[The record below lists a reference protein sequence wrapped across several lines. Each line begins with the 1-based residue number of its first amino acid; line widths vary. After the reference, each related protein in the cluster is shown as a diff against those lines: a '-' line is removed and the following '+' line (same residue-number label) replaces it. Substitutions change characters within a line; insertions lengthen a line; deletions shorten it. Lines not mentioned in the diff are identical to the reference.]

1 MNRSYSKIRHI
12 QESNERLENRLISE
26 VNKVNDFDEYYPE
39 YNYTSL
45 GVLPKKGNPN
55 NIGVVFF
62 NGTDFGK
69 SEYRHPEDGERSIIF
84 IGKDGKFE
92 FDSSDIRYDGKT
104 PYVFGN
110 KLSNIHYDK
119 LLPLIKTSDGSP
131 SLSSVGNDLSV
142 NLLKTKKSGI
152 PQHILDTLK
161 DVYPNNWGR
170 ISEPGC
176 ETLDGVIDVFPAI
189 EGERWSILNFF
200 DTNPGVIKILVDKY
214 KDENET
220 NTLDGFKQWL
230 TDNKYE
236 LFGKDS
242 ELLASLV
249 KRNRRSF
256 ESGWETESKVINR
269 IKELSPSLKD
279 EDIIQYCLG
288 SIRDRI
294 DSIDVSIKGKGYQIK
309 PLSKIEPLDDGS
321 FSVTTY
327 GMKDWYKNK
336 VSSGLNYILYSNGK
350 DIVVF
355 HNKNYKVDYSSG
367 GKKVIHYDKPIR
379 DTRKG

>member
-1 MNRSYSKIRHI
+1 M
-12 QESNERLENRLISE
+12 
-26 VNKVNDFDEYYPE
+26 
-39 YNYTSL
+39 
-45 GVLPKKGNPN
+45 
-55 NIGVVFF
+55 
-62 NGTDFGK
+62 
-69 SEYRHPEDGERSIIF
+69 
-84 IGKDGKFE
+84 
-92 FDSSDIRYDGKT
+92 
-104 PYVFGN
+104 
-110 KLSNIHYDK
+110 
-119 LLPLIKTSDGSP
+119 
-131 SLSSVGNDLSV
+131 
-142 NLLKTKKSGI
+142 
-152 PQHILDTLK
+152 
-161 DVYPNNWGR
+161 
-170 ISEPGC
+170 
-176 ETLDGVIDVFPAI
+176 
-189 EGERWSILNFF
+189 
-200 DTNPGVIKILVDKY
+200 VDKY